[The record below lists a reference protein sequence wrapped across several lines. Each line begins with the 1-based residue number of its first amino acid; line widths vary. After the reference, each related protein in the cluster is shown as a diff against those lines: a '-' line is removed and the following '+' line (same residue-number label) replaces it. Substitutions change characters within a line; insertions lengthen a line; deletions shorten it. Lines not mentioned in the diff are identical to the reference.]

1 MTADPQPSGWRLAL
15 GLACL
20 VAGPIAGCMV
30 FLALW
35 VMT

>member
-1 MTADPQPSGWRLAL
+1 MRRAAL

-20 VAGPIAGCMV
+20 VAGPIAGCIV
-30 FLALW
+30 LLALW